1 MAYYICMNT
10 TTISKQKDY
19 EEAKAFATLLSEL
32 QKGRDSGI
40 EKGYHSTEEVRDFI
54 NKKG

>member
-1 MAYYICMNT
+1 MST

-19 EEAKAFATLLSEL
+19 EEAKAFATLLTEL
-32 QKGRDSGI
+32 QKGRDSGV
-40 EKGYHSTEEVRDFI
+40 EKGYHSTEEVRVFI